1 MYDKKKNKLK
11 SGDNDEI
18 VNEFHFDLDEDCS
31 YC

>member
-18 VNEFHFDLDEDCS
+18 VNQFFFNLDEDYS
-31 YC
+31 YW